1 MVGCAHE
8 VPSNAEQVLEDSVN
22 REESLGLLRRL
33 EPAHLALSLSRWL
46 MRDFGPI
53 VRVPARVVDY

>member
-22 REESLGLLRRL
+22 GEESLGLLRRL
-33 EPAHLALSLSRWL
+33 EPAHLVLSLSRWL